1 MLCFCFA
8 FYTRQKSER
17 NLYEGTALLF
27 MTSYLLAGMAER
39 LEGAPGRQSEHN
51 LQQERGF
58 QVFLPTEAVVRSGR
72 VVDAVVDKN
81 NCERTKRG
89 GCCWLLGWLGLR
101 LFLIVEYNTRAVGF
115 GTR

>member
-8 FYTRQKSER
+8 FYTRQESKS
-17 NLYEGTALLF
+17 NVYEGTSLLF

-39 LEGAPGRQSEHN
+39 LEVAPGWQSEHN
-51 LQQERGF
+51 LQQEQGF
-58 QVFLPTEAVVRSGR
+58 QVFFSNGGRRSFSTSGR

-89 GCCWLLGWLGLR
+89 VGCW
-101 LFLIVEYNTRAVGF
+101 VG
-115 GTR
+115 

>member
-8 FYTRQKSER
+8 FYTRQESKS
-17 NLYEGTALLF
+17 NVYEGTSLLF

-39 LEGAPGRQSEHN
+39 SEVGPGWQSEHN

-58 QVFLPTEAVVRSGR
+58 QVFSCNGGRCSFSTNSGR

-81 NCERTKRG
+81 NCELNVQRG
-89 GCCWLLGWLGLR
+89 GVGCW
-101 LFLIVEYNTRAVGF
+101 VG
-115 GTR
+115 